1 MYLSEFIAQLQIIR
15 APHGDIQ
22 VWVKDGVPPSPQAS
36 VQDMLP
42 IRPSDP
48 AEKIVWIE
56 YMKYIAR
63 PRSGFRRCTVHL

>member
-15 APHGDIQ
+15 AQHGDIQ
-22 VWVKDGVPPSPQAS
+22 VWVKDGVPPSPHAS
-36 VQDMLP
+36 IQDMLP

-56 YMKYIAR
+56 
-63 PRSGFRRCTVHL
+63 